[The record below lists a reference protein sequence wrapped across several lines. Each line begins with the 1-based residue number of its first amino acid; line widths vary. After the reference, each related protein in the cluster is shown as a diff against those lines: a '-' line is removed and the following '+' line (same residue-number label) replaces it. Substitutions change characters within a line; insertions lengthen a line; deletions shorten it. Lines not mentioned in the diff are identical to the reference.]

1 MNGTFEFLDYLI
13 FGLYAIT
20 ILAIGLWVSRDKDG
34 KQKNAEDYFLASKS
48 LPWWAVGTSLI
59 AANISAEQF
68 IGMSGSGFA
77 LGLAIASYEWMAA
90 ITLLVVGKYFL
101 PIFIEKGLYTIPEFI
116 EKRFSTNLKTI
127 LAIFW
132 IALFVF
138 VNLTTVLFL
147 GGKAL
152 DTIIGVG
159 DGSILLNSIIGLG
172 LFAAAYSLWGGL
184 ASVAWTD
191 VIQVVI
197 LIFGGLLM
205 TYFALANV
213 TDSGSFIDGMKYVY
227 EKAPER
233 FSMILSK
240 GEIIKPNGGDAW
252 WDLPGLAVLIGG
264 IWVANLYYWGFNQY
278 IIQRTLAAKSLA
290 EGQKGIVFA
299 AFLKL
304 IIPVIVVLPG
314 IIAYV
319 MNLDDSG
326 VLTAASVDPGFI
338 GAAGNIANDNA
349 APWLIKNFIPVGVKG
364 LILAALAAAIVSSLA
379 SMLNSTSTIFTMDIY
394 RSHFNKNASDAQ
406 MVFVGRITAVVAL
419 IIAIII
425 APQLGS
431 LGQVFIFIQEYTGV
445 VSPGI
450 LAVFLM
456 GLFYKKA
463 TNNAAIWG
471 AILSIPIAMYFK
483 VAPTGWSDASI
494 FVELPFMHQMG
505 YTCIATLAVIAL
517 ISYLDGNKDMD
528 DYDNIMNDLSLNPN
542 SIPLLAGEVVH
553 ADQNGKCAD
562 MNLII
567 ASLPDVIP
575 KAHIISSSG
584 CNAHEDN
591 VHFNSEG
598 YRELGK
604 RYAHKM
610 ISLLENKEIED

>member
-1 MNGTFEFLDYLI
+1 MDFSTIDIVVFS
-13 FGLYAIT
+13 LYAIL
-20 ILAIGLWVSRDKDG
+20 ILSIGLYVSRQKEG
-34 KQKNAEDYFLASKS
+34 KSKSAEDYFLAGKS
-48 LPWWAVGTSLI
+48 LPWWAIGASLI

-90 ITLLVVGKYFL
+90 ITLLVVGKFFL

-116 EKRFSTNLKTI
+116 EKRYSSNLKTI
-127 LAIFW
+127 LAVFW

-152 DTIIGVG
+152 DTIIGSG
-159 DGSILLNSIIGLG
+159 DGSILLTSIIGLA

-184 ASVAWTD
+184 AAVAWTD
-191 VIQVVI
+191 VVQVVL

-205 TYFALANV
+205 TYFALSNV
-213 TDSGSFIDGMKYVY
+213 TDSGSFVDGLKYIY
-227 EKAPER
+227 DKAPER

-240 GEIIKPNGGDAW
+240 GEIITPNGRDAW

-264 IWVANLYYWGFNQY
+264 MWVANLYYWGFNQY
-278 IIQRTLAAKSLA
+278 IIQRTLAAKSLE

-304 IIPVIVVLPG
+304 IIPLIVVLPG

-319 MNLDDSG
+319 MNLDPETGQLNMALLSNE
-326 VLTAASVDPGFI
+326 GFL
-338 GAAGNIANDNA
+338 GTAGNIANDNA
-349 APWLIKNFIPVGVKG
+349 APWLIKNFIPVGLKG

-379 SMLNSTSTIFTMDIY
+379 SMINSTSTIFTMDIY
-394 RSHFNKNASDAQ
+394 KSTINKKADDKQ
-406 MVFVGRITAVVAL
+406 MVKVGRLTGLIAL
-419 IIAIII
+419 IIAMIL

-431 LGQVFIFIQEYTGV
+431 LGQVFQFIQEYTGV

-471 AILSIPIAMYFK
+471 VILSIPIAMYFK
-483 VAPTGWSDASI
+483 VAPNGWSDASI
-494 FVELPFMHQMG
+494 FVNIPFMNQMLV
-505 YTCIATLAVIAL
+505 TCIGTLLIITL
-517 ISYLDGNKDMD
+517 ISYFEGNED
-528 DYDNIMNDLSLNPN
+528 DPKGIVLTKKLFATRSTFN
-542 SIPLLAGEVVH
+542 LAAFGV
-553 ADQNGKCAD
+553 
-562 MNLII
+562 MLIT
-567 ASLPDVIP
+567 AML
-575 KAHIISSSG
+575 
-584 CNAHEDN
+584 
-591 VHFNSEG
+591 
-598 YRELGK
+598 
-604 RYAHKM
+604 YA
-610 ISLLENKEIED
+610 IFW

>member
-1 MNGTFEFLDYLI
+1 MTGSFEFLDYLI

-20 ILAIGLWVSRDKDG
+20 ILGIGLWVSRDKAG
-34 KQKNAEDYFLASKS
+34 RQKSTEDYFLASKS
-48 LPWWAVGTSLI
+48 LPWWAVGASLI

-116 EKRFSTNLKTI
+116 EKRYSANLKTI
-127 LAIFW
+127 LAVFW

-138 VNLTTVLFL
+138 VNLTTVLYL

-159 DGSILLNSIIGLG
+159 DGGILLNSIIGLG

-184 ASVAWTD
+184 AAVAWTD
-191 VIQVVI
+191 VIQVII
-197 LIFGGLLM
+197 LILGGLMM
-205 TYFALANV
+205 TYFALSNV
-213 TDSGSFIDGMKYVY
+213 TDSGSFIDGLNYVY

-240 GEIIKPNGGDAW
+240 GEIITPNGRDAW
-252 WDLPGLAVLIGG
+252 LDLPGIAVLIGG
-264 IWVANLYYWGFNQY
+264 MWVANLYYWGFNQY

-290 EGQKGIVFA
+290 EGQKGIAFA

-304 IIPVIVVLPG
+304 IIPIIVVLPG

-319 MNLDDSG
+319 MNLDNTG
-326 VLTAASVDPGFI
+326 ALTVASVDPGFI
-338 GAAGNIANDNA
+338 GTAGNFANDNA

-394 RSHFNKNASDAQ
+394 KSHFNKKADDKT
-406 MVFVGRITAVVAL
+406 MLRVGRITVIVAL
-419 IIAIII
+419 IIAMII

-431 LGQVFIFIQEYTGV
+431 LGQVFQFIQEYTGV

-456 GLFYKKA
+456 GLFYKKS

-471 AILSIPIAMYFK
+471 AILSIPIAMYLK
-483 VAPTGWSDASI
+483 VAPKGWSNASI
-494 FVELPFMHQMG
+494 FIDLPFMNQMMV
-505 YTCIATLAVIAL
+505 TCIATLLIIAG
-517 ISYLDGNKDMD
+517 ISYLEGNKIDSKGINLSKKLFATSPTF
-528 DYDNIMNDLSLNPN
+528 NIAAF
-542 SIPLLAGEVVH
+542 SILMITSFL
-553 ADQNGKCAD
+553 
-562 MNLII
+562 
-567 ASLPDVIP
+567 
-575 KAHIISSSG
+575 
-584 CNAHEDN
+584 
-591 VHFNSEG
+591 
-598 YRELGK
+598 
-604 RYAHKM
+604 YA
-610 ISLLENKEIED
+610 IFW

>member
-13 FGLYAIT
+13 FGLYAVT

-278 IIQRTLAAKSLA
+278 IIQRTLAAKSLE

-319 MNLDDSG
+319 MNLDDTG
-326 VLTAASVDPGFI
+326 ALTTASVDPGFI

-406 MVFVGRITAVVAL
+406 MVSVGRITAVVAL

-483 VAPTGWSDASI
+483 VAPKGWSDASI

-505 YTCIATLAVIAL
+505 YTCIATLAVIAF
-517 ISYLDGNKDMD
+517 ISYLDGNKDD
-528 DYDNIMNDLSLNPN
+528 SKGINLTKKLFATNSTFNIGAFSV
-542 SIPLLAGEVVH
+542 LLITAF
-553 ADQNGKCAD
+553 
-562 MNLII
+562 L
-567 ASLPDVIP
+567 
-575 KAHIISSSG
+575 
-584 CNAHEDN
+584 
-591 VHFNSEG
+591 
-598 YRELGK
+598 
-604 RYAHKM
+604 YAM
-610 ISLLENKEIED
+610 FW

>member
-1 MNGTFEFLDYLI
+1 MWIFELLDYLI

-20 ILAIGLWVSRDKDG
+20 ILGIGLWVSRDKKG

-48 LPWWAVGTSLI
+48 LPWWAVGASLI

-116 EKRFSTNLKTI
+116 EKRYSTNLKTI

-233 FSMILSK
+233 FSMILSQ

-264 IWVANLYYWGFNQY
+264 MWVANLYYWGFNQY

-319 MNLDDSG
+319 MNIDDSG
-326 VLTAASVDPGFI
+326 MLTTASVDPGFI
-338 GAAGNIANDNA
+338 GATGNFANDNA

-394 RSHFNKNASDAQ
+394 KSHFNKNASDAK
-406 MVFVGRITAVVAL
+406 MVSVGRITAVVAL
-419 IIAIII
+419 VIAIII

-463 TNNAAIWG
+463 TNNGAIWG

-483 VAPTGWSDASI
+483 VAPKGWSDASI

-505 YTCIATLAVIAL
+505 YTCIATLAIIAL
-517 ISYLDGNKDMD
+517 ISYLDGNQD
-528 DYDNIMNDLSLNPN
+528 DPKGINLTKKLFATNKTFNIGAFSV
-542 SIPLLAGEVVH
+542 LLITAF
-553 ADQNGKCAD
+553 
-562 MNLII
+562 L
-567 ASLPDVIP
+567 
-575 KAHIISSSG
+575 
-584 CNAHEDN
+584 
-591 VHFNSEG
+591 
-598 YRELGK
+598 
-604 RYAHKM
+604 YAM
-610 ISLLENKEIED
+610 FW